1 MNDDDKR
8 FAAIMAAVCFGG
20 VAAVWIVAELVRRF
34 A

>member
-8 FAAIMAAVCFGG
+8 FAGLVAIVCFVG
-20 VAAVWIVAELVRRF
+20 VFAVWLTAELVRRF